1 LPDAERWRRMS
12 TRSAVLNSRCS
23 RNLSPAPLG
32 NCPHA
37 GLVEVDVW
45 RAPRAAYP
53 SDAPAP
59 FCPARAFFS
68 SVCASAQRTKGQE
81 STLTVNRKGTSDQR
95 EDIMMGF
102 WTTLWSEV
110 LQSFAFGVGAVPSG
124 IVLVT
129 LQTAKP

>member
-1 LPDAERWRRMS
+1 MRRCETS
-12 TRSAVLNSRCS
+12 HLQRGHVGIN
-23 RNLSPAPLG
+23 
-32 NCPHA
+32 PHA
-37 GLVEVDVW
+37 GLVEVDCLA
-45 RAPRAAYP
+45 RATGRLPFGR
-53 SDAPAP
+53 PAP